1 MKLTTSKLESIY
13 AVNPQ
18 FAADLLTTF
27 NQFFPITKEELLII
41 MKNASLVRIPKKTTI
56 LKIGQTCGD
65 MYYILSGCLR
75 LYYQKDIM
83 EINSF
88 FFHEGLFCT
97 AFGSFMMQRPSNQ
110 IMETLEDT
118 VALRISF
125 QELQNLY
132 VELPK
137 MNALVRK
144 IVEERYS
151 NAHDIISSYV
161 LDTPEERYL
170 KYKDRYPKLV
180 NRIPEYHVASYL
192 GITPKSLS
200 RLKKRVYKNAK
211 K

>member
-1 MKLTTSKLESIY
+1 MTE
-13 AVNPQ
+13 VN
-18 FAADLLTTF
+18 
-27 NQFFPITKEELLII
+27 
-41 MKNASLVRIPKKTTI
+41 
-56 LKIGQTCGD
+56 G
-65 MYYILSGCLR
+65 
-75 LYYQKDIM
+75 
-83 EINSF
+83 F

-110 IMETLEDT
+110 IMETIEDT

-132 VELPK
+132 TEVPK
-137 MNALVRK
+137 MNALVRN
-144 IVEERYS
+144 IVEERYT